1 MALRV
6 QIIKAKLDFMRHAIR
21 TADNER
27 MAYDLML
34 YVFLHT
40 LPYSNAMNAYIKT
53 KILETYRISWLGGKT
68 W

>member
-1 MALRV
+1 MALCV

-53 KILETYRISWLGGKT
+53 QILETYRISWLGGKT